1 LNQQDGDGM
10 MGAWGVGSFDNDTA
24 LDWLD
29 LLDRL
34 GREALQIAFA
44 TIAEEDERIETEQAR
59 IAVAAAEAVAAARG
73 HAAPDLP
80 GELAEWIDAHARD
93 VDAPLAA
100 QAADAVTRIRD
111 RSDLAEMWE
120 EQDSGAEWQASIAAL
135 LERLGG
141 ASPTA
146 SPAADSLPGE

>member
-1 LNQQDGDGM
+1 

-29 LLDRL
+29 TLHRL

-59 IAVAAAEAVAAARG
+59 IAIAAAEAVAAARG
-73 HAAPDLP
+73 HAGPDLP
-80 GELAEWIDAHARD
+80 GELAEWVDARGRD
-93 VDAPLAA
+93 VDASLAA

-111 RSDLAEMWE
+111 RSDLADMWE
-120 EQDSGAEWQASIAAL
+120 EQDSGAEWETTVSNL
-135 LERLGG
+135 LERLQK
-141 ASPTA
+141 S
-146 SPAADSLPGE
+146 D

>member
-1 LNQQDGDGM
+1 
-10 MGAWGVGSFDNDTA
+10 
-24 LDWLD
+24 
-29 LLDRL
+29 
-34 GREALQIAFA
+34 
-44 TIAEEDERIETEQAR
+44 
-59 IAVAAAEAVAAARG
+59 VAAARG